1 MYNLDILSLICEKN
15 GISYITFSKNFKI
28 LDFSQNALI
37 LANDKKAMC
46 KGNDL
51 QDVFWEFVGLE
62 KNILKLLNRTTKSF
76 DIPMIY
82 KNSSYYDTEIE
93 LFKDE
98 KNEDIFI
105 AYMVK
110 KSESSVK
117 YLQTIQDINKK
128 TLYLQT
134 NDTKEIKR
142 NYYDLIN
149 KQLITFQVDM
159 QGLITE
165 VNQVCSKFLG
175 KNSDQIVGSHFSN
188 FFQTRNSTLKNSEEK
203 IFNAINSLGQEIFFH
218 ADIIPV
224 KKNNIIYENIIIC
237 QDVTYLKRIEK
248 ELEYAASHDSL
259 TGLANR
265 TLLLH
270 KIDEAISQS
279 KEENSMFGL
288 CFIDLDKFKPI
299 NDTYGHHAGDM
310 LLKHVAS
317 ILEHF
322 VRDFDTV
329 ARIGG
334 DEFIIL
340 FQHIESIEY
349 LNTAIQRIKN
359 IPQKNPL
366 IYSEDD
372 TISFNFSLGL
382 SIYPTDAN
390 SAKSLLEFA
399 DKAMY
404 RAKKENQK
412 NLEN

>member
-412 NLEN
+412 NIK